1 MASPFLHRT
10 GVLIRLLLFLVLWL
24 VGLVLTLGGLGL
36 SPWGSQWLF
45 EQAQSRGWVEA
56 QRFEGAPLDELT
68 IDGLR
73 LSAGALDLSVDHFHL
88 AWADDCLLKGR
99 VCLDDLS
106 IAGARIR
113 LGESE
118 AQPAPEPEAN
128 EGGGMPSISVPLPIE
143 IRQVRLDDVGIH
155 LADGTNVH
163 WQHFQTGAEMSG
175 SHLKLLPTTLEQTR
189 IQLPE
194 SPGRT
199 LAMPDL
205 GAGVL
210 SPDAIDVAV
219 TLNTPDPSKSTG
231 NDAVADVPG
240 DGDGGNRDNSAAPS
254 NPLTAPSTLDAVS
267 DNPVTLALSPLT
279 LAAAANVGDIDGS
292 GNTGQ
297 SDARVEQI
305 EQSLRD
311 LHAQLPDIQLP
322 LEVEIPSLTI
332 SDVRLEG
339 PSPQRLDRLELS
351 LSAVD
356 RQVEI
361 QRLMVDA
368 PDGHAE
374 LSARAELE
382 GDVPL
387 DLSLRA
393 RVTRAPVYGQT
404 LSMDASGTLAD
415 LAIRLRTAGNA
426 EAAIDARLQAFEP
439 GLPFSVNVNADRLR
453 WPFASRP
460 FERFTDLDEGIDE
473 AAIVA
478 ARSLHGA
485 AAVDQTP
492 PQYQLDHLALT
503 VDGSLESYRANVD
516 LAGQGQGLPPV
527 TLKVTGE
534 GDLDHFRWQPM
545 QLAAE
550 GGGLNSQGIVRWTP
564 TLSASVNLD
573 FKQLPLGAF
582 TQAVSGQLN
591 GRTRAA
597 FAMRDDGG
605 WQLSV
610 PQLAIDGR
618 LQQRALKL
626 NAQVDGNSEMQW
638 NIRELDFR
646 QGNNRVT
653 ASGRVGDNL
662 DIDGRIDA
670 PALGTILPDLSG
682 ALRGQFQGR
691 GTLERPQIAVDL
703 QGSNVGYA
711 ENRVDQL
718 ALTANSTGTQDPQF
732 DVDLNASGIQAGGQ
746 QIRSVDLGLQ
756 GRLSQHQLSLDVS
769 GGEGLP
775 VSQASVRL
783 QGGLDSAFQRY
794 RGAFSR
800 LSVST
805 DYGDIALRD
814 DLGFSANLT
823 NSSATI
829 SPFCFDRQQGGALC
843 LTERLNASAAQGRA
857 ALSID
862 AIPMALLND
871 FMPNGWQVDGQT
883 GGNVVASWS
892 RGGQAWAATA
902 DIDSN
907 VDVSGVDA
915 RGAPW
920 QVPAATMSLSLD
932 ANQQRA
938 QTQLDLQ
945 LQDAGQVRLQAQ
957 IDDPAGAGTLQG
969 RLQLNDLRFS
979 PYRPLVAGIDQL
991 EGAIN
996 GDVSMG
1002 GTLAMPA
1009 LNGDITVDGVR
1020 VKGGVSP
1027 VAVTDAELTLALQG
1041 QSSTLQ
1047 GFVQSE
1053 DGRLNLT
1060 GDANWEDPVNWR
1072 ANVNIDGTD
1081 SPLLVAMPAYG
1092 RLRISPDIQV
1102 HAIPQRLQVRGDV
1115 SVPWARL
1122 EVGQIPSSAQAPSSD
1137 TVVITEEEDRQQQ
1150 AAAAA
1155 RQNEEGAGTA
1165 QALADAGMQL
1175 DVRVNLHLGPDMK
1188 LEAYGLETGLQ
1199 GELQVR
1205 QGTGPVQ
1212 LYGDV
1217 NLIGG
1222 TYTSFGQDLIIRE
1235 GQVLFSGPASQPS
1248 LQFEAIRNPDTTED
1262 DVVAGLRVTGS
1273 ASAPRLTIFSEP
1285 AMTESRALSYILRGR
1300 APEDSGSGDDA
1311 LTSALIGL
1319 SLSRTGSTVGQ
1330 VGEAFGVQDLSLDS
1344 SGSGDDSQVVVS
1356 GYVFDDLKVSYGV
1369 GIFSPIAEL
1378 TLRYRLIQDLY
1389 LQAVSG
1395 AAQAVDLIY
1404 TFSLGRASGN

>member
-1 MASPFLHRT
+1 MASSFLHRT
-10 GVLIRLLLFLVLWL
+10 GVLIRLLLFLILWL
-24 VGLVLTLGGLGL
+24 LGLVLTLAGLGL

-68 IDGLR
+68 VEGLR
-73 LSAGALDLSVDHFHL
+73 LSAGALDLSVDRLHL

-99 VCLDDLS
+99 VCLDDLT
-106 IAGARIR
+106 IAGARVR

-118 AQPAPEPEAN
+118 SRPPPEPEAA
-128 EGGGMPSISVPLPIE
+128 EDGGMPSISVPLPIE

-163 WQHFQTGAEMSG
+163 WDHFRTGAEMSG
-175 SHLKLLPTTLEQTR
+175 NHLKLLPTTLERTR
-189 IQLPE
+189 IALPDT
-194 SPGRT
+194 PGRT
-199 LAMPDL
+199 LAAPDL
-205 GAGVL
+205 GSGVL
-210 SPDAIDVAV
+210 SSDAIDVSVAI
-219 TLNTPDPSKSTG
+219 NTPADEGGAKPSTPLT
-231 NDAVADVPG
+231 D
-240 DGDGGNRDNSAAPS
+240 SAAP
-254 NPLTAPSTLDAVS
+254 PDDPIAMALT
-267 DNPVTLALSPLT
+267 PLT
-279 LAAAANVGDIDGS
+279 LAAAANVADGDA
-292 GNTGQ
+292 GQ
-297 SDARVEQI
+297 TDVRVQSI
-305 EQSLRD
+305 EQSLREIRD
-311 LHAQLPDIQLP
+311 RLPNIQVP
-322 LEVEIPSLTI
+322 LEVEIPDLTV
-332 SDVRLEG
+332 SDLRLEG
-339 PSPQRLDRLELS
+339 PSPQRLDKLTLS
-351 LSAVD
+351 ASAVD
-356 RQVEI
+356 RRIEI
-361 QRLMVDA
+361 HRLMVDA

-374 LSARAELE
+374 LTASAELG

-387 DLSLRA
+387 SLSLRG

-404 LSMDASGTLAD
+404 LSLDASGTLAD
-415 LAIRLRTAGNA
+415 LDIRLRTTGNA
-426 EAAIDARLQAFEP
+426 EAAVDAKLQAFEP
-439 GLPFSVNVNADRLR
+439 GLPFSVNVNAERLR
-453 WPFASRP
+453 WPLVSRP
-460 FERFTDLDEGIDE
+460 FAPLTDLDGGVDEVAILGARELRGIQGTE
-473 AAIVA
+473 
-478 ARSLHGA
+478 
-485 AAVDQTP
+485 QP
-492 PQYQLDHLALT
+492 PAQYQLDHLALD
-503 VDGSLESYRANVD
+503 VEGRLDDYRASVD
-516 LAGQGQGLPPV
+516 LAGQGEGLPPV
-527 TLKVTGE
+527 TLTAAGE
-534 GDLDHFRWQPM
+534 GDLDHFRWKPM
-545 QLAAE
+545 RLAAK
-550 GGGLNSQGIVRWTP
+550 GGQLNSQGTVRWTP
-564 TLSASVNLD
+564 ALSASVNLD
-573 FKQLPLGAF
+573 FEQLPLGAF
-582 TQAVSGQLN
+582 TQAVTGQLN
-591 GRTRAA
+591 GQARTA

-610 PQLAIDGR
+610 PQLTIDGR

-626 NAQVDGNSEMQW
+626 NARLDGNSDMQW
-638 NIRELDFR
+638 NIRALDFR
-646 QGNNRVT
+646 QGDNRVT
-653 ASGRVGDNL
+653 ANGRIDDNL
-662 DIDGRIDA
+662 AIDGQIDA

-682 ALRGQFQGR
+682 ALRGHFRGR
-691 GTLERPQIAVDL
+691 GTLERPQITVDL
-703 QGSNVGYA
+703 QGSDVGYA
-711 ENRVDQL
+711 ENRLDQL
-718 ALTANSTGTQDPQF
+718 ALKATSTGTQDPQF

-746 QIRSVDLGLQ
+746 QLRSVDLDLQ
-756 GRLSQHQLSLDVS
+756 GRLSRHQLSLDVS

-775 VSQASVRL
+775 VAQASVRL
-783 QGGLDSAFQRY
+783 QGGLDSALQHY

-814 DLGFSANLT
+814 SLDFSANLT

-829 SPFCFDRQQGGALC
+829 SPFCLDRQQGGALC
-843 LTERLNASAAQGRA
+843 LAERMNASAAQGRA

-862 AIPMALLND
+862 DIPMALLND
-871 FMPNGWQVDGQT
+871 FMPSGWQVDGQT
-883 GGNVVASWS
+883 NGNVIASWS

-902 DIDSN
+902 DIDSR
-907 VDVSGVDA
+907 VDVRGVDA

-920 QVPAATMSLSLD
+920 RVPAAAMSLSLD

-938 QTQLDLQ
+938 QTQFELQ
-945 LQDAGQVRLQAQ
+945 LENAGRVQLQAR
-957 IDDPAGAGTLQG
+957 IDDPAGQGSLQG
-969 RLQLNDLRFS
+969 RLQMSDLRFS
-979 PYRPLVAGIDQL
+979 PYRPLVSGIDQL

-996 GDVSMG
+996 GDVSLG
-1002 GTLAMPA
+1002 GTIAMPA
-1009 LNGDITVDGVR
+1009 LNGDVTIDGVKA
-1020 VKGGVSP
+1020 KGDMSP
-1027 VAVTDAELTLALQG
+1027 VAVTDGQLTLTLQG

-1053 DGRLNLT
+1053 DGRLDLT
-1060 GDANWEDPVNWR
+1060 GDANWQEPGNWR
-1072 ANVNIDGTD
+1072 ANADIDGTEA
-1081 SPLLVAMPAYG
+1081 PLMVAMPAYG
-1092 RLRISPDIQV
+1092 RLRIAPDLQIR
-1102 HAIPQRLQVRGDV
+1102 AMPQRLQVRGDV

-1137 TVVITEEEDRQQQ
+1137 AVVITEEEDRQQQ
-1150 AAAAA
+1150 AAAQ
-1155 RQNEEGAGTA
+1155 QNDEGAGTA

-1188 LEAYGLETGLQ
+1188 LEAYGLEAGLR

-1217 NLIGG
+1217 NLVDG
-1222 TYTSFGQDLIIRE
+1222 TYTSFGQDLIIRQ

-1262 DVVAGLRVTGS
+1262 NVIAGLRVTGS

-1319 SLSRTGSTVGQ
+1319 SLSQTGSAVGQ
-1330 VGEAFGVQDLSLDS
+1330 VGQAFGVQDLSLDA

-1378 TLRYRLIQDLY
+1378 TLRYRLIQNLY

-1404 TFSLGRASGN
+1404 TFSLGRANGT

>member
-1 MASPFLHRT
+1 LASPFLHRT
-10 GVLIRLLLFLVLWL
+10 GVLIRLLLFLILWL
-24 VGLVLTLGGLGL
+24 LGLVLTLVGLGL

-73 LSAGALDLSVDHFHL
+73 FSAGALSLSVDHLHL
-88 AWADDCLLKGR
+88 DWADDCLLKGR
-99 VCLDDLS
+99 ICLDDLS
-106 IAGARIR
+106 VVGARVD

-118 AQPAPEPEAN
+118 TQPTPEPEAN

-143 IRQVRLDDVGIH
+143 IRQVRLDDVGIQ

-163 WQHFQTGAEMSG
+163 WQHFQTGAVMSG
-175 SHLKLLPTTLEQTR
+175 NHLKLLPTTLEQTR
-189 IQLPE
+189 IELPQ
-194 SPGRT
+194 SPGQT
-199 LAMPDL
+199 LAIPDL
-205 GAGVL
+205 GNGVV
-210 SPDAIDVAV
+210 SPAAIDASVAIH
-219 TLNTPDPSKSTG
+219 TQEESETP
-231 NDAVADVPG
+231 
-240 DGDGGNRDNSAAPS
+240 
-254 NPLTAPSTLDAVS
+254 PSTTLS
-267 DNPVTLALSPLT
+267 DVTTSPATATVDRSLAMVLEPLT
-279 LAAAANVGDIDGS
+279 LAAAANVAEGGAA
-292 GNTGQ
+292 Q
-297 SDARVEQI
+297 SNARIEQI

-311 LHAQLPDIQLP
+311 LHEQLPTLQLP

-374 LSARAELE
+374 LSASAELQ
-382 GDVPL
+382 DDIP
-387 DLSLRA
+387 LSLSLQGRI
-393 RVTRAPVYGQT
+393 TRAPVYGQT
-404 LSMDASGTLAD
+404 ISLDITGSLAD
-415 LAIRLRTAGNA
+415 LNAKLRTTGNA
-426 EAAIDARLQAFEP
+426 KATVEARVQAFEAKV
-439 GLPFSVNVNADRLR
+439 PFSLHVKADQLR
-453 WPFASRP
+453 WPFAQRP
-460 FERFTDLDEGIDE
+460 FTAFTDLDQGIDE
-473 AAIVA
+473 AAILSARELRDIA
-478 ARSLHGA
+478 AIEQA
-485 AAVDQTP
+485 A
-492 PQYQLDHLALT
+492 PQYRLDHLAMD
-503 VDGSLESYRANVD
+503 VEGNLERYRAAVD

-527 TLKVTGE
+527 TLNLAGE
-534 GDLDHFRWQPM
+534 GDMSHFHWQPL
-545 QLAAE
+545 QVA
-550 GGGLNSQGIVRWTP
+550 SQGGELESQGTVRWVP
-564 TLSASVNLD
+564 MLSASVNLD
-573 FKQLPLGAF
+573 FQNLPLGAF
-582 TQAVSGQLN
+582 TQAVTGQLN
-591 GRTRAA
+591 GQTRAA
-597 FAMRDDGG
+597 FAMGDDGG

-653 ASGRVGDNL
+653 ASGRVGDDLN
-662 DIDGRIDA
+662 IDGRIDA

-691 GTLERPQIAVDL
+691 GTLERPQIVVDL

-711 ENRVDQL
+711 ENRLDQL

-732 DVDLNASGIQAGGQ
+732 DVDLNANGIQAGGQ
-746 QIRSVDLGLQ
+746 QIRTVDLGLQ

-783 QGGLDSAFQRY
+783 QGGLDSAFQHY
-794 RGAFSR
+794 QGAFSR
-800 LSVST
+800 LSAST

-814 DLGFSANLT
+814 SLGFSANLAD
-823 NSSATI
+823 SSATVA
-829 SPFCFDRQQGGALC
+829 PFCLDRQQGGALC
-843 LTERLNASAAQGRA
+843 LTERMNASKAQGRA

-862 AIPMALLND
+862 DIPMALLDD
-871 FMPNGWQVDGQT
+871 FMPDEWRVDGQT
-883 GGNVVASWS
+883 NGNVVASWS
-892 RGGQAWAATA
+892 RGGQAWAANA

-907 VDVSGVDA
+907 VTVSGVDA

-945 LQDAGQVRLQAQ
+945 LEDAGQIQLQAR
-957 IDDPAGAGTLQG
+957 IGDPAGAGTLQG
-969 RLQLNDLRFS
+969 RLQISDLRFS
-979 PYRPLVAGIDQL
+979 PYQPLMAGIDQL

-996 GDVSMG
+996 GDVSLG

-1009 LNGDITVDGVR
+1009 LNGDIVIDGVK

-1027 VAVTDAELTLALQG
+1027 VAVTDAQLTLALQG

-1047 GFVQSE
+1047 GFVQSDE
-1053 DGRLNLT
+1053 GRLELS
-1060 GDANWEDPVNWR
+1060 GDANWQDPVNWQ
-1072 ANVNIDGTD
+1072 ANVNIDGTE

-1092 RLRISPDIQV
+1092 RLKIAPDLQI
-1102 HAIPQRLQVRGDV
+1102 HAMPQRLQVRGDV
-1115 SVPWARL
+1115 NVPWARL
-1122 EVGQIPSSAQAPSSD
+1122 EIGQFPASAQAPSSD
-1137 TVVITEEEDRQQQ
+1137 AVIITEEEDRQLQ

-1188 LEAYGLETGLQ
+1188 LEAYGLESGLR

-1217 NLIGG
+1217 NLIDG
-1222 TYTSFGQDLIIRE
+1222 TYTSFGQDLIIRQ

-1262 DVVAGLRVTGS
+1262 DVIAGLRVTGS

-1319 SLSRTGSTVGQ
+1319 SLSQTGSAVGQ
-1330 VGEAFGVQDLSLDS
+1330 VGQAFGVQDLSLDA

-1378 TLRYRLIQDLY
+1378 TLRYRLIQNLY

-1404 TFSLGRASGN
+1404 TFSLGRANGT